1 MESYLTAVQ
10 YRTRTTIPIRL
21 VDECMAGG
29 VRGKD
34 VQLWLDDASSYIK
47 ARLVK
52 RYAVDFSDPGPT
64 PKAIYRWLVMLVDC
78 EVWKCVGGPPEG
90 REDGWYDADRK
101 RVTDELKEAAD
112 SKDGL
117 FELPLRSTDP
127 LGSSAVNVGG
137 PLGYSE
143 ASPYAWT
150 DRQVE
155 AVRNG

>member
-1 MESYLTAVQ
+1 MPSYMTLAE
-10 YRTRTTIPIRL
+10 YKTRTTIPASL
-21 VDECMAGG
+21 VDSCTE
-29 VRGKD
+29 RGKD
-34 VQLWLDDASSYIK
+34 PAFWLAMHSSTIR

-52 RYAVDFSDPGPT
+52 RYAVDFGDPGPV
-64 PKAIYRWLVMLVDC
+64 PDQIIEWLIVLMDI
-78 EVWKCVGGPPEG
+78 EVWKTVGGNPEG
-90 REDGWYDADRK
+90 RIDGWYDTDAK
-101 RVTDELKEAAD
+101 RVRDELKEAVD

-155 AVRNG
+155 AVRNGC